1 MVTTRSKA
9 WMKKHL
15 GPESTGVATLRVG
28 LGFTVAGASLASYL
42 RLGKGTEQFLSGGR
56 RGLTSWFVS
65 SGRTDLNPD
74 HPRP

>member
-1 MVTTRSKA
+1 MDEKAPWARKHRS
-9 WMKKHL
+9 
-15 GPESTGVATLRVG
+15 ATLRVG

-56 RGLTSWFVS
+56 SGLTSWFVS

-74 HPRP
+74 HPCL